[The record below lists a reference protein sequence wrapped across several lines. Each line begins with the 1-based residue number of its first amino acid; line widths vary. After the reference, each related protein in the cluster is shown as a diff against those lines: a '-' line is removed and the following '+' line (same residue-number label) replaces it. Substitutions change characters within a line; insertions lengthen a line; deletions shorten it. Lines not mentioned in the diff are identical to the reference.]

1 MFVSLKLFPIRNL
14 LLLTSSAYSPSRAT
28 ITFIQEVIEPKIRQR
43 FCQTRVFLVLFR
55 QIDYESLEIDH
66 AENQKERIGLLS
78 NFPANLLFFELATG
92 ASELKRE
99 TARPTTKNQ
108 DRRAENR
115 PFKAV
120 FDSIVAIFHTQL
132 RAYRTY
138 CSTIQFF
145 EDCDR

>member
-1 MFVSLKLFPIRNL
+1 M
-14 LLLTSSAYSPSRAT
+14 
-28 ITFIQEVIEPKIRQR
+28 
-43 FCQTRVFLVLFR
+43 LFR

-66 AENQKERIGLLS
+66 AENRKEQIGLLS

-108 DRRAENR
+108 DRRVENR